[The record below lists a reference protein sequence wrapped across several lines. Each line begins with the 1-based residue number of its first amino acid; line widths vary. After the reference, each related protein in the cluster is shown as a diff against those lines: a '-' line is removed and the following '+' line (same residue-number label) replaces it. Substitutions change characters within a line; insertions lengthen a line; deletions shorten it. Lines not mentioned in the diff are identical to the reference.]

1 MTILTRATKAAATMT
16 TPEGQNVPSLE
27 QSAGVEA
34 GVGTSTSPPTAEG
47 QVAPVVP
54 PAPASAVP
62 EPVAPSPAVPSAYA
76 SAGGD
81 EDDEDDDDGYLSD
94 DSDEGI
100 DVHAKGVLAAKAR
113 ITLTLLIPFALAKE
127 MPAVKPS
134 VKALLVFLRKK
145 LSDNALDEIAF
156 QELLPTYLSKVHF
169 SRLQVT
175 LATAADAEVVRQ
187 HRVEHVVGTTKH
199 HFGWLHPVNRAFVK
213 AKTDLPEGVEVLLKG
228 VLAEITP
235 LIVYESLAVAK
246 LQKRGRPAFQQGAG
260 FHRVVDHVSGLDTDK
275 IRGLVV
281 PHPGDKYRWRHVV
294 EDPLT
299 ASLLSAGVVRKLLRD
314 PALVL
319 ISTGANVEEWLCVQ
333 ECCERAHG
341 DTFAQAAAHISSFS
355 HGAALG
361 TAGVATRATKAKQAL
376 QAAKKL
382 YGIRAEKAKGK

>member
-1 MTILTRATKAAATMT
+1 MPISTRATKAAATMT
-16 TPEGQNVPSLE
+16 TLEGQTVPPVE
-27 QSAGVEA
+27 QTAGAEA
-34 GVGTSTSPPTAEG
+34 GAGSTTAPTVEG
-47 QVAPVVP
+47 HVNPSTP
-54 PAPASAVP
+54 SASASPVP
-62 EPVAPSPAVPSAYA
+62 EPVAPTSATPSALA
-76 SAGGD
+76 PAGGKDD
-81 EDDEDDDDGYLSD
+81 EEDDDDGYLSD
-94 DSDEGI
+94 DPDEGI
-100 DVHAKGVLAAKAR
+100 EVHTKGALAAKAR
-113 ITLTLLIPFALAKE
+113 VTLTLLIPIELAKE

-134 VKALLVFLRKK
+134 VKALLVFLRKR
-145 LSDNALDEIAF
+145 LSDKALDGIAF
-156 QELLPTYLSKVHF
+156 QELFPTYLSKIHF

-175 LATAADAEVVRQ
+175 LATVEDVEVVRQ

-228 VLAEITP
+228 VPAEITS
-235 LIVYESLAVAK
+235 LIVYESLVVAK
-246 LQKRGRPAFQQGAG
+246 LQKRGRPAFLQGAG
-260 FHRVVDHVSGLDTDK
+260 FHRVVDPVSGLDTDK

-299 ASLLSAGVVRKLLRD
+299 ASLQSAGVVRKILRD

-361 TAGVATRATKAKQAL
+361 SAGVATRAIKAKQSL
-376 QAAKKL
+376 HAAKKL